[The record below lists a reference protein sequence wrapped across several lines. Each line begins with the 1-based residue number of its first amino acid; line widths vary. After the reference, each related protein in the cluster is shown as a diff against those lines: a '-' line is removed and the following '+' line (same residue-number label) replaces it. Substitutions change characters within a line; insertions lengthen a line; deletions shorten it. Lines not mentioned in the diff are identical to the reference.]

1 MDAYFRICNTSATCR
16 RRCICLFI
24 KAFIDFYSNTAL
36 GYGGRPGAY
45 PVVPVP
51 KVCWLSN
58 MHLKVVDKLRLRF

>member
-1 MDAYFRICNTSATCR
+1 MQTQ
-16 RRCICLFI
+16 RCICLFI

-51 KVCWLSN
+51 KVRWLSN